1 MENLAQKVKISALW
15 MFYVILF
22 LTVLVLGLFGP
33 SGIQM
38 VMSGEIGGVNLTS
51 EYLTGAAI
59 TLLIPVVMAFLALSL
74 KDSINR
80 WANAIV
86 GVVYTGIQIFALF
99 GAFTTGAP
107 PYAIL
112 PEIAKTVVPAL
123 IVWYAYRW
131 PKEEIQPLKT
141 PTPVMREA
149 TK

>member
-1 MENLAQKVKISALW
+1 MDNLAHKVKIFALW
-15 MFYVILF
+15 MFYIVLF

-33 SGIQM
+33 GGIQM

-51 EYLTGAAI
+51 EYLTGAAVS
-59 TLLIPVVMAFLALSL
+59 LLIPVVMAFLALSL

-86 GVVYTGIQIFALF
+86 G
-99 GAFTTGAP
+99 AFTTGAP

-112 PEIAKTVVPAL
+112 HEIAKTVVPVL

-131 PKEEIQPLKT
+131 PKEETQSLKT
-141 PTPVMREA
+141 PAQKQTIRV
-149 TK
+149 

>member
-1 MENLAQKVKISALW
+1 MDNLAHKVKIFALW
-15 MFYVILF
+15 MFYIVLF

-33 SGIQM
+33 GGIQM

-51 EYLTGAAI
+51 EYLTGAAVS
-59 TLLIPVVMAFLALSL
+59 LLIPVVMAFLALSL

-86 GVVYTGIQIFALF
+86 G
-99 GAFTTGAP
+99 AFTTGAP

-112 PEIAKTVVPAL
+112 PEIAKTVVPVL

-131 PKEEIQPLKT
+131 PKEETQSLKT
-141 PTPVMREA
+141 PAQKQTIRV
-149 TK
+149 